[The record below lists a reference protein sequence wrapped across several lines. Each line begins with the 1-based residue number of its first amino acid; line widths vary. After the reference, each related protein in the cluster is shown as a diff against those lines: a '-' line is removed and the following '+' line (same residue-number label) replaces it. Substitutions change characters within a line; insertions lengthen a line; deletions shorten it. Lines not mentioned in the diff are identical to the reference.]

1 MKYPKNLNKGD
12 YIGIC
17 APSEGITDKID
28 IKRLDE
34 AIKNIKEM
42 GYKVK
47 ETKSVR
53 NNFKGRST
61 TAKKRAE
68 EFMFLLEDPEVKMII
83 FAAGGD
89 YLLEMIDY
97 LDLEKIKKLEPKW
110 MQGYSDNTGI
120 EFIFNTNLEIP
131 SIYCDNFKSYAM
143 KPLYQNLKDAIK
155 IAEGKNVIQNSFEK
169 CEDLNKYLEEKDEK
183 KEEENIKKGYNLTK
197 KTKWENLN
205 NEKEINIEGRMIG
218 GCLDVISKIIGTKY
232 DNVKNYTNKYS
243 NDGIIWYLES
253 FSTTSSELTRQL
265 WQLKNSGYFENVN
278 GIIFGRPL
286 FFKEEYET
294 TYDEAIKE
302 TLGNLNIPIIYNA
315 DIGHLA
321 PQMAIVNGGIMKI
334 TSKNGKGTVI
344 FEGK

>member
-17 APSEGITDKID
+17 APSDGITDKID
-28 IKRLDE
+28 LEKLDE
-34 AIKNIKEM
+34 AIKNIEEM

-53 NNFKGRST
+53 NNYKGRSA

-68 EFMFLLEDPEVKMII
+68 EFMNLLEDPEVKMII

-110 MQGYSDNTGI
+110 LQGYSDNTGI

-143 KPLYQNLKDAIK
+143 KPLYQNLKDALK
-155 IAEGKNVIQNSFEK
+155 IAEGKNIIQNSFKK
-169 CEDLNKYLEEKDEK
+169 CEDTNKYLEEK
-183 KEEENIKKGYNLTK
+183 EENINKGYNLTK

-218 GCLDVISKIIGTKY
+218 GCFDVISKIIGTKY
-232 DNVKNYTNKYS
+232 DNVKNYINKY
-243 NDGIIWYLES
+243 NKDGIIWYLES
-253 FSTTSSELTRQL
+253 FSSTSSELTRLL
-265 WQLKNSGYFENVN
+265 WQFKNSGYFENIN

-294 TYDEAIKE
+294 TYKEAIKE
-302 TLGNLNIPIIYNA
+302 VLGSFDIPIICNA
-315 DIGHLA
+315 DIGHVA
-321 PQMAIVNGGIMKI
+321 PQMAIVNGGLMQIK
-334 TSKNGKGTVI
+334 SKNGKGTVI